1 MRRTCMKK
9 LLSLSVTCLL
19 IAGLSLA
26 APKEKTFTGE
36 ISDSMCGAKHMMGG
50 SAKDCTEKC
59 VSGGSKY
66 VLADTASNKIYQ
78 LSDQEKPKAFSG
90 EKVKVT
96 GTLKGDTIEISSIE
110 AAK

>member
-1 MRRTCMKK
+1 MTNLVYIAISVCMVAAFG
-9 LLSLSVTCLL
+9 L
-19 IAGLSLA
+19 AGPA
-26 APKEKTFTGE
+26 RQKTFTGE
-36 ISDSMCGAKHMMGG
+36 ISDSMCGAKHMMSG

-66 VLADTASNKIYQ
+66 VLADTATGKVYQ
-78 LSDQEKPKAFSG
+78 LSDQQKPKQFAG

-96 GTLKGDTIEISSIE
+96 GSLKGDTIEVGAIE